1 MSVRQLVLGKQ
12 CSGEPMP
19 GAIFGL
25 SPPNG
30 ANLNDAIPPCLMSAV
45 SAEVGFTG
53 RRVSRRFS
61 YYLGNASRLLGL
73 IQLHRPKGLR
83 RRRDLSREHHLFGML
98 PWPRLG
104 YEVAAVDARGVAVA
118 LVLDG
123 DVL

>member
-1 MSVRQLVLGKQ
+1 
-12 CSGEPMP
+12 
-19 GAIFGL
+19 
-25 SPPNG
+25 
-30 ANLNDAIPPCLMSAV
+30 MSAV

-53 RRVSRRFS
+53 RRVSRRLS

-73 IQLHRPKGLR
+73 IQLHRPRGLCR
-83 RRRDLSREHHLFGML
+83 RGDLYREHHLFGML